1 MTTKKPEPEPRQ
13 VAAADV
19 AGLAELAVPGRQPG
33 EEIDQVPERHRAEP
47 GPGPHQ
53 KGEQEHPAPA
63 RPQPRRRPRDSRAA
77 RRNRRHCRP
86 LAVRNLAG
94 GVRERPQR
102 LRHSL
107 LRGHRQPFQDLRD
120 QSAAPAGRLVDHPPA
135 CRGDRDQDRAAVAA
149 RPVPADQALAHQP
162 VAHPPG
168 RRRRD
173 VQRLGQVHHPPRSAG
188 RQHHQRPVL
197 RDRGLLRGRAQ
208 RPGGDR
214 HQGPAGRQ
222 HRVHRGRVG
231 ARFSCRVV
239 IHNACISQCLHIT
252 IVVSYIL

>member
-1 MTTKKPEPEPRQ
+1 M
-13 VAAADV
+13 AAADV

-47 GPGPHQ
+47 RPGPHQ
-53 KGEQEHPAPA
+53 QGEQEHPAPA

-77 RRNRRHCRP
+77 RRNWRH
-86 LAVRNLAG
+86 AG
-94 GVRERPQR
+94 HSLSGTSPAASGERPQR
-102 LRHSL
+102 LRRCL

-135 CRGDRDQDRAAVAA
+135 RRGDRDQDRAAVAA

-173 VQRLGQVHHPPRSAG
+173 VQRLGQVHHPPRAAG

-197 RDRGLLRGRAQ
+197 RDRGLLRGRTQ

-214 HQGPAGRQ
+214 DQGPAGRQ

-239 IHNACISQCLHIT
+239 THNACISQYLHIT
-252 IVVSYIL
+252 IVVSYIS